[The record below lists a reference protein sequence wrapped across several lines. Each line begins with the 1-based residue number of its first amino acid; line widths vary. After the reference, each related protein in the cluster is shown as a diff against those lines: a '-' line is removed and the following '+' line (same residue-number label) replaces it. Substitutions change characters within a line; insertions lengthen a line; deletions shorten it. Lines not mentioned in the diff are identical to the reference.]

1 MRVQQNTSVAV
12 LTESFDDTPS
22 SVAATVTSARTGA
35 ALAVAPTATVVG
47 NRVKLSL
54 TAANHTA
61 NLDKLLVTVTA
72 TVDSLATKQVVAID
86 VVGSH
91 FCTIGALR
99 EEPKLDDKS
108 RFPDALIAEIRD
120 EVESYVEE
128 AAGRSFVPMFGSERH
143 IGDAGNTL
151 VLRHN
156 AVRELVSV
164 TVDGTA
170 QSLTNFELLLGD
182 QLHAKGGFPF
192 LNAEPV
198 VVNLEHGEDRPP
210 VKLVREVKKAIRGEL
225 LSRGAQAPRD
235 LLWEQTADGNTVR
248 YSTPDFNAGRYTGN
262 LSLDAAI
269 NAYKSVVIGFA

>member
-22 SVAATVTSARTGA
+22 SVSATVTSARTGA
-35 ALAVAPTATVVG
+35 ALSPAPTATIVG

-54 TAANHTA
+54 TAADHTA
-61 NLDKLLVTVTA
+61 SLDKLIVAVSA
-72 TVDSLATKQVVAID
+72 TVDSLATKQTIQVD

-91 FCTIGALR
+91 YCTIGALR
-99 EEPKLDDKS
+99 EEPKLDDKN

-120 EVESYVEE
+120 EVESYVEQ
-128 AAGRSFVPMFGSERH
+128 AAGISFVPTFGSERH
-143 IGDAGNTL
+143 IGDAGNNI

-156 AVRELVSV
+156 AVRSLVSV

-170 QSLTNFELLLGD
+170 QNLSNLELLDGD
-182 QLHAKGGFPF
+182 QLYARGGFPF
-192 LNAEPV
+192 ISTRPV
-198 VVNLEHGEDRPP
+198 VVKLEHGEDRPP
-210 VKLVREVKKAIRGEL
+210 VKLVREVKKAIRSEL

-248 YSTPDFNAGRYTGN
+248 YSTPDFFAGRFTGN

-269 NAYKSVVIGFA
+269 NAYRSVMIGFA

>member
-22 SVAATVTSARTGA
+22 SVAATLTSARTGA
-35 ALAVAPTATVVG
+35 TVSPAPSATVSG
-47 NRVKLSL
+47 NRVKVSL
-54 TAANHTA
+54 TAADHTA
-61 NLDKLLVTVTA
+61 QLDRMLLTVTA
-72 TVDSLATKQVVAID
+72 TVDSLATKQVVQID

-91 FCTIGALR
+91 YCTIGALR
-99 EEPKLDDKS
+99 EEPKLDDKN

-128 AAGRSFVPMFGSERH
+128 AAGCAFVPMFGTENH

-156 AVRELVSV
+156 AVRSLVSV
-164 TVDGTA
+164 TVDGSA
-170 QSLTNFELLLGD
+170 KSLNDFELLLGD
-182 QLHAKGGFPF
+182 QLHAKSGFPF
-192 LNAEPV
+192 LNVKPV
-198 VVNLEHGEDRPP
+198 VVKLEHGEDRPP
-210 VKLVREVKKAIRGEL
+210 VKLVREVKKAIRSEL

-248 YSTPDFNAGRYTGN
+248 YSTPDFNAGRFTGN